1 MDDNQVN
8 FILYIIGVLGLIVL
22 LLGVF
27 DFYPIKYGVLG
38 AIIIWIIGG
47 GYRQYFGVKK
57 VR

>member
-8 FILYIIGVLGLIVL
+8 FILYIMGVLGLVVL